1 MAGYKE
7 TPRQKMIAMMYLVL
21 TALLALNVSKE
32 MLDAFIVVNESV
44 ELTNDNFNQKLDETY
59 TAFEKKFQ
67 INQNK
72 VRPYWLKAQEAKEM
86 SNEMVTYVEG
96 IKWELVSRT
105 EKITIDSAKTVKVA
119 QMKNKDDYDTPT
131 NFFMGDSEDGSK
143 GEGKV
148 LKQRIDDYRQSMLNL
163 LDPEDRE
170 RLKIGLS
177 TDGDYQDADG
187 LSLNWIQYN
196 FFHTIMA
203 ADITILNKIISEIY
217 NAEFDVVNFLLDDI
231 EAEDFKYD
239 KIEAKILPKTNYVFL
254 GDKYEAEIIV
264 AAYDTKQNPEV
275 FLLEGVDSLPESQV
289 SRATPIE
296 GEKGLVKISLPG
308 QSLGIKKYA
317 GIIKVRTGVGEV
329 NNYYFNDEYLVA
341 EPSLTVSAKKM
352 NVFYIG
358 VNNPVA
364 ISVPGIPEEN
374 LKTSIT
380 VGELKPDPE
389 SDDWIVTV
397 PAGQRETVISVKATI
412 DGTERDMGSR
422 TFRIKKVPDPIAL
435 IANKMEGMVNRNILV
450 AAGAIIPKMP
460 DDFEFDLS
468 YRITS
473 FKMTLQRGLEIW
485 SDKSNN
491 NRLTEDM
498 IRQINSASRGQKVW
512 FENIVARGPDNID
525 RPLAPIILT
534 IN

>member
-44 ELTNDNFNQKLDETY
+44 ELTNENFSQKLDDTY
-59 TAFEKKFQ
+59 TSFEKKYQ

-72 VRPYWLKAQEAKEM
+72 VRPYWEKAQEAKSM
-86 SNEMVTYVEG
+86 SNELIVYIDD
-96 IKWELVSRT
+96 IKWILISRT
-105 EKITIDSAKTVKVA
+105 EKVSIDSAKKISVA

-131 NFFMGDSEDGSK
+131 NYFMRDSEDGSK
-143 GEGKV
+143 GEGKE
-148 LKQRIDDYRQSMLNL
+148 LKRRIDEYRQNMLNL
-163 LDPEDRE
+163 LDSKDRD
-170 RLKIGLS
+170 RIKLGLI
-177 TDGDYQDADG
+177 TDGTYQDADG
-187 LSLNWIQYN
+187 YPLNWIQYN

-203 ADITILNKIISEIY
+203 ADMTILNKIITEIY
-217 NAEFDVVNFLLDDI
+217 NAEFDVANFLLDDI

-254 GDKYEAEIIV
+254 GDEYEAEIIV
-264 AAYDTKQNPEV
+264 AAYDTKQSPEV
-275 FLLEGVDSLPESQV
+275 FLLEGVDSLPENQI
-289 SRATPIE
+289 SRAKILE
-296 GEKGLVKISLPG
+296 GENGLVKISLPAG
-308 QSLGIKKYA
+308 SVGVKKYA
-317 GIIKVRTGVGEV
+317 GIFKVTSGVGDV
-329 NNYYFNDEYLVA
+329 NNYYFSDEYVVA

-358 VNNPVA
+358 VDNPVA
-364 ISVPGIPEEN
+364 ISVPGIAEEN
-374 LKTSIT
+374 LKTSIS

-389 SDDWIVTV
+389 SDDWIVKV
-397 PAGQRETVISVKATI
+397 PTGQRETVITVKAEI
-412 DGTERDMGSR
+412 DGTERDMGSK

-435 IANKMEGMVNRNILV
+435 IANKMEGMVNRNILI

-485 SDKSNN
+485 SDKSSN

-498 IRQINSASRGQKVW
+498 IRQITSASRGQKVW
-512 FENIVARGPDNID
+512 FENIVARGPDKID
-525 RPLAPIILT
+525 RPLSPIILT

>member
-44 ELTNDNFNQKLDETY
+44 ELTNDNFNQKLDDTY
-59 TAFEKKFQ
+59 TSFEKKFQ

-72 VRPYWLKAQEAKEM
+72 VRPYWEKAQEAKAM
-86 SNEMVTYVEG
+86 SDELVTYVEN
-96 IKWELVSRT
+96 IKWELISRT
-105 EKITIDSAKTVKVA
+105 EKVSLDSAKTISVA

-131 NFFMGDSEDGSK
+131 NFFMRDSEDGSK
-143 GEGKV
+143 GEGME
-148 LKQRIDDYRQSMLNL
+148 LKRRIDEYRQNMLNL
-163 LDPEDRE
+163 LDAEDRS
-170 RLKIGLS
+170 RIKLGLD
-177 TDGDYQDADG
+177 TEGTYQDADG
-187 LSLNWIQYN
+187 YPLNWIQYN

-203 ADITILNKIISEIY
+203 ADMTILNKIISEIY
-217 NAEFDVVNFLLDDI
+217 NAEFDVANFLLDDI

-239 KIEAKILPKTNYVFL
+239 KIEAKVLPKTNHVFL
-254 GDKYEAEIIV
+254 GDEYEAEIIV
-264 AAYDTKQNPEV
+264 AAYDTKQSPEV
-275 FLLEGVDSLPESQV
+275 FLLEGVDSLPESQI
-289 SRATPIE
+289 SRAKPID
-296 GEKGLVKISLPG
+296 GQKGLVKISLPG
-308 QSLGIKKYA
+308 GSVGIKKYA
-317 GIIKVRTGVGEV
+317 GIIKVKSGVGDV
-329 NNYYFNDEYLVA
+329 NNYYFNEEYVVA

-358 VNNPVA
+358 VDNPVA
-364 ISVPGIPEEN
+364 ISVPGIAEEN
-374 LKTSIT
+374 LKTYIS

-389 SDDWIVTV
+389 SDDWIVKV
-397 PAGQRETVISVKATI
+397 PAGQRETVITVKANV
-412 DGTERDMGSR
+412 DGTERDMGSK

-473 FKMTLQRGLEIW
+473 FKMTLQRGLEVW
-485 SDKSNN
+485 SDNSSN

-525 RPLAPIILT
+525 RPLSPIILT